1 MNMNTQDWCS
11 ANAQLIERGCRVGL
25 TCWLKQNLNER
36 HGREA
41 QSRIHNIMLG
51 TEKQVNKKN
60 LNSRRRRAWPTWT
73 KSVGVEEKEN
83 DRIRRR
89 ASGVSWAGT
98 ADESEESRE
107 NRVARVK

>member
-1 MNMNTQDWCS
+1 
-11 ANAQLIERGCRVGL
+11 
-25 TCWLKQNLNER
+25 
-36 HGREA
+36 
-41 QSRIHNIMLG
+41 MLG

-60 LNSRRRRAWPTWT
+60 PNSRRQRAWPTWT